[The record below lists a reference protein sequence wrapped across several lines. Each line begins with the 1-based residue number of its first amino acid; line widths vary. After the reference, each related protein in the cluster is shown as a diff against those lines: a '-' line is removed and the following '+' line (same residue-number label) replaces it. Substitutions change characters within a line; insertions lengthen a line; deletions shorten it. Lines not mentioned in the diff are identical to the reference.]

1 MWCAASRLCL
11 SLKRSCLVLHCK
23 NKARHRT
30 PLQRPEHPR
39 AQGTQTQL
47 TGSWSAA
54 QLKEGLELA
63 MGGCQQLGAVLRQT
77 LLEAAGAG
85 AGA

>member
-1 MWCAASRLCL
+1 M
-11 SLKRSCLVLHCK
+11 
-23 NKARHRT
+23 
-30 PLQRPEHPR
+30 
-39 AQGTQTQL
+39 QL

-63 MGGCQQLGAVLRQT
+63 MGGCQQLGAVLQQT

-85 AGA
+85 AGAGA